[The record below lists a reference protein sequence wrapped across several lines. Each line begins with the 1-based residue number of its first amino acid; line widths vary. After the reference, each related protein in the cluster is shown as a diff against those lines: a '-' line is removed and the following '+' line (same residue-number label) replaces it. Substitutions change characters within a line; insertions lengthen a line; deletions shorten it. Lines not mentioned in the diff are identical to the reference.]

1 MGVFASITKV
11 PSARF
16 YTAIDLLDGK
26 TNGEEKGGFK
36 KATAGK
42 DINFLIIEKSAV
54 IQFTK
59 HNVNKAIPPE
69 DNPDAD
75 AWIFNFRE
83 YGLTDVYE
91 NKTAGI
97 YLHHKA

>member
-1 MGVFASITKV
+1 MLFRSYAK
-11 PSARF
+11 A
-16 YTAIDLLDGK
+16 
-26 TNGEEKGGFK
+26 
-36 KATAGK
+36 ATAGK
-42 DINFLIIEKSAV
+42 DINFMIVEKSAV
-54 IQFTK
+54 LQFTK

-83 YGLTDVYE
+83 YGLADVYE

-97 YLHHKA
+97 YLHHKAS

>member
-1 MGVFASITKV
+1 M
-11 PSARF
+11 
-16 YTAIDLLDGK
+16 
-26 TNGEEKGGFK
+26 
-36 KATAGK
+36 
-42 DINFLIIEKSAV
+42 
-54 IQFTK
+54 QFTK

-83 YGLTDVYE
+83 YGLADVYE